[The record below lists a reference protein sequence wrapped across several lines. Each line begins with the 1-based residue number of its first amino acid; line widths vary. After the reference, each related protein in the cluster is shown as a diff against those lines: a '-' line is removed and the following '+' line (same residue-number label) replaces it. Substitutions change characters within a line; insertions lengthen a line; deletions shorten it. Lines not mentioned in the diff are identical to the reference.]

1 MQRRAFLRNSLLGG
15 TAAALGGGMIA
26 FPRPAISENHK
37 KLRMQTAWPEETS
50 GPGAGALYFSEYVT
64 LLSEG
69 RLVVELH
76 WDTPERSAFDA
87 MSDVQSGDMDM
98 GHSAPYYW
106 KGALPAADFLSGI
119 PFGFTSM
126 EMDAWLQFGG
136 GKELTERAYRDVGCK
151 FLACGVSG
159 QQMAGWFS
167 QPVSETSDLS
177 NLRIRMPGLGGE
189 VCKAAGASVVLLP
202 GSEIPKA
209 IEAGVID
216 AASWMGPY
224 ADDSLG
230 LAQSGWSY
238 GYPGWQAPSV
248 LLDAFINLDVWGRLD
263 STERTLLQTAARLAH
278 QQTQSEFQAHNQSA
292 LRRMVEEQG
301 IELFALS
308 DQTLASL
315 ADLSGEV
322 MNDLAAVDP
331 FSHEVFQSILR
342 FRQDLHGWSK
352 YTDLAMLQ
360 ARQLKY
366 NFPTVDEDR

>member
-1 MQRRAFLRNSLLGG
+1 MQRRAFLKNSFLGG
-15 TAAALGGGMIA
+15 SAAALGASMTA
-26 FPRPAISENHK
+26 LPRPAISGNRK
-37 KLRMQTAWPEETS
+37 QLRMQTAWPKEAK

-69 RLVVELH
+69 RLSVELH

-87 MSDVQSGDMDM
+87 MNDVQSGEMDM

-136 GKELTERAYRDVGCK
+136 GQELADRAYRDVGCK
-151 FLACGVSG
+151 FLACGSSG

-167 QPVSETSDLS
+167 QSISELSSLS

-209 IEAGVID
+209 IDSGVID

-248 LLDAFINLDVWGRLD
+248 LLDAFINLDLWGRLN
-263 STERTLLQTAARLAH
+263 STERTVLQTAARLSH
-278 QQTQSEFQAHNQSA
+278 QQTQAEFQARNQTA
-292 LRRMVEEQG
+292 LKRMVEEQG
-301 IELFALS
+301 IELFAFS
-308 DQTLASL
+308 DQTLSAL

-331 FSHEVFQSILR
+331 FSNEVFQSILR

-366 NFPTVDEDR
+366 SFPLAQEDK